1 MQMVILN
8 QIKKPSMVKILF
20 LETRPQFLILI
31 PCVLS
36 LGAAMSFLEGNF
48 NGPHLILAL
57 VGSLFVHA
65 SVNSLNDY
73 TDWKRGTDMLVT
85 RTPFS
90 GGSGLI
96 KAGLLSPRTV
106 LIEGI
111 VTLLIALAIGI
122 YFIRLYPVLLWF
134 VAVGGL
140 LTVLYTPILTRS
152 VITELFP
159 GIGLGAIPVIGAYI
173 VMQPV
178 GQGRLSH
185 EILWVAIPPLIL
197 VSALLWI
204 NELPDVKAD
213 LETGRRHAVLLL
225 GTKKAAIGYTILL
238 FLSYSFIIIPVAF
251 GILDNWVLLGLL
263 SAPIAFKAAVGTLKN
278 HDNIKKLIPALG
290 QNVITVLAT
299 PVLMAVGLMIARL
312 ID

>member
-1 MQMVILN
+1 MAIIN

-36 LGAAMSFLEGNF
+36 VGVAMSFLENNF
-48 NGPHLILAL
+48 NGWHLILVFA
-57 VGSLFVHA
+57 GSLLVHA
-65 SVNSLNDY
+65 SVNTLNDY
-73 TDWKRGTDMLVT
+73 TDWVRGTDKLVT

-96 KAGLLSPRTV
+96 KDGLVSPRTV

-111 VTLLIALAIGI
+111 IMLVIALAIGI

-134 VAVGGL
+134 VVVGGL
-140 LTVLYTPILTRS
+140 LTVLYTPILTK
-152 VITELFP
+152 VIITELFP

-173 VMQPV
+173 VMQP
-178 GQGRLSH
+178 GRGHVSP
-185 EILWVAIPPLIL
+185 EILWASIPPLIL

-204 NELPDVKAD
+204 NEIPDVKAD
-213 LETGRRHAVLLL
+213 LATGRRHAVLLL
-225 GTKKAAIGYTILL
+225 GTKKAAIGYIILL
-238 FLSYSFIIIPVAF
+238 SLNYVFIIIPVVF
-251 GILDNWVLLGLL
+251 GILNSWVLLGLL
-263 SAPIAFKAAVGTLKN
+263 SAPIAFKAAAGALKN
-278 HDNIKKLIPALG
+278 HNNIKELIPALG
-290 QNVITVLAT
+290 QNVIIVLAT
-299 PVLMAVGLMIARL
+299 PVLMAVGLVISIL